1 MIVNIAHRSF
11 DVYIGRG
18 TPFGNPFKS
27 GVDGTRSEVIELYRE
42 WLLIQLKDP
51 EFKALF
57 LTLRGKVLG
66 CHCKPKACHGDV
78 IIQELERLS
87 SPLNIFIG

>member
-1 MIVNIAHRSF
+1 MIVNIAHHSF

-27 GVDGTRSEVIELYRE
+27 GVDGTRSEVIELYRY
-42 WLLIQLKDP
+42 WLLEQLKDD
-51 EFKALF
+51 EFKRAFLALK
-57 LTLRGKVLG
+57 GKILG

-78 IIQELERLS
+78 ILQELSRLS
-87 SPLNIFIG
+87 SPLNNFIG